1 MPRNPVMLSNDEA
14 FREGL
19 ERAAWKRRMAMK
31 YFAEVNYKVEK
42 ITEYDHRDLYSLAT
56 LLIDITPVANAS
68 EDEKIAYFKN
78 EIKQLEN
85 DFVLTKNPQTRLPYL
100 RRLYEEI
107 ALDCEIDWDSP
118 EQIDHLCASVLAQ
131 QALGTMV
138 EKLPSAVL
146 SIFPTIED
154 AKRLDLI
161 NMKNYNNLGKFQA
174 VVVGR
179 DPNLLKNTLGT
190 GGFPDTRENWLAFY
204 STDPIIKAME
214 ENSNVIMFDPTVF
227 EPLKK
232 HFLGDSFDYVTRVQ
246 NDPSD
251 PNDIS
256 IEHFTE
262 DDAAVILATQL
273 AEVSGKTVNETRLTR
288 VFSGGAENERRA
300 LVLIDGKS
308 LKDIYEEQ
316 LNIRKNTD
324 TRTPERDANRAMAK
338 ILRDSLTDGHSVVS
352 VVRPNLAAD
361 GKVSFTHQEV
371 KVDLDKLNKIERNE
385 KHNAFRRALDYLR
398 IYKIKPKYASN
409 AARDERQSEYKN
421 TAEYKNMLASVEKKF
436 IDTFN
441 KNSLK
446 TREKENAKILEN
458 AQKGKKKE
466 VERDRFL
473 QAYPEISAVGENNE
487 QEINQEINNSYNPD
501 RYNIIVDE
509 ILEEYKDVPVE
520 PMKEDTHEKS
530 LEKDPASI

>member
-1 MPRNPVMLSNDEA
+1 MPRNPVMLSNEEA
-14 FREGL
+14 WREGL

-31 YFAEVNYKVEK
+31 YFAEVDYKVEK

-68 EDEKIAYFKN
+68 EEEKIAYFKS
-78 EIKQLEN
+78 EIKKLEN
-85 DFVLTKNPQTRLPYL
+85 DFVLTKNPETRLPYL

-107 ALDCEIDWDSP
+107 KTDCEIDWDSP
-118 EQIDHLCASVLAQ
+118 EEIDHLCASVLAQ

-138 EKLPSAVL
+138 EKMPHAVL
-146 SIFPTIED
+146 PLFPSIDD

-161 NMKNYNNLGKFQA
+161 NMKNYINLGKFQA
-174 VVVGR
+174 VLFSR
-179 DPNLLKNTLGT
+179 DRDLLKSTLGT
-190 GGFPDTRENWLAFY
+190 GGIPDTRENWLAFHA
-204 STDPIIKAME
+204 TDPIIKATE
-214 ENSNVIMFDPTVF
+214 ENSNVIMFDPTVY

-232 HFLGDSFDYVTRVQ
+232 HFLGDTFDYVTRVQ

-256 IEHFTE
+256 IEHFTD
-262 DDAAVILATQL
+262 DDAAVILATSIS
-273 AEVSGKTVNETRLTR
+273 EVSAKTVNETRLTQ
-288 VFSGGAENERRA
+288 VFSDGAEHERRA
-300 LVLIDGKS
+300 LVLINGKS

-316 LNIRKNTD
+316 LNILKNTD
-324 TRTPERDANRAMAK
+324 TRTPERDANRAMSK

-409 AARDERQSEYKN
+409 EARDERQREYKN
-421 TAEYKNMLASVEKKF
+421 TTDYKNMLASVEKKF

-458 AQKGKKKE
+458 EQKGRKQE
-466 VERDRFL
+466 VQRDRFL
-473 QAYPEISAVGENNE
+473 QAYPEISAANENNE
-487 QEINQEINNSYNPD
+487 QEINQAINDSYSPD

-509 ILEEYKDVPVE
+509 ILNEYKDVPVE
-520 PMKEDTHEKS
+520 PKNEEIQEKS
-530 LEKDPASI
+530 LQIDPTMK

>member
-1 MPRNPVMLSNDEA
+1 MPKNSVMLSNDEA

-31 YFAEVNYKVEK
+31 YFDNVNYDVYK
-42 ITEYDHRDLYSLAT
+42 ITEYDYRDLFSMAT

-68 EDEKIAYFKN
+68 EDVKLAYFKS
-78 EIKQLEN
+78 EIEKLEN
-85 DFVLTKNPQTRLPYL
+85 DFVLTDNPETRLPYL

-107 ALDCEIDWDSP
+107 DTDCDIDWDDP
-118 EQIDHLCASVLAQ
+118 KQIDHLCASVLAQ

-138 EKLPSAVL
+138 EKMPHAVL
-146 SIFPTIED
+146 PLFPNID
-154 AKRLDLI
+154 DVKRLDLI

-174 VVVGR
+174 VLYGR
-179 DPNLLKNTLGT
+179 DSNLLKNTLGT
-190 GGFPDTRENWLAFY
+190 GGFPDTRENWLAFHA
-204 STDPIIKAME
+204 TDPIIKAME
-214 ENSNVIMFDPTVF
+214 ENSNVIMFDPTVY

-232 HFLGDSFDYVTRVQ
+232 HFLGDKFDYTTRVQ
-246 NDPSD
+246 YD
-251 PNDIS
+251 PNNPNDFS

-262 DDAAVILATQL
+262 DDAAVILASSL
-273 AEVSGKTVNETRLTR
+273 SEVSAKTVNETRLTQ
-288 VFSGGAENERRA
+288 VFSGGAESERRA
-300 LVLIDGKS
+300 LVLINGKS
-308 LKDIYEEQ
+308 LKEIYDEQ
-316 LNIRKNTD
+316 LNGFKNTD
-324 TRTPERDANRAMAK
+324 SRTPERDANRAMSK

-352 VVRPNLAAD
+352 VVRPNLTAD

-409 AARDERQSEYKN
+409 ATRDERQSEYKN
-421 TAEYKNMLASVEKKF
+421 TTGYKDMLASVEKKF

-441 KNSLK
+441 KNSLE
-446 TREKENAKILEN
+446 TRKKEDEKILEN
-458 AQKGKKKE
+458 AQKGRKKE
-466 VERDRFL
+466 VQRDRFL
-473 QAYPEISAVGENNE
+473 QAYPEVSAAGENNE
-487 QEINQEINNSYNPD
+487 QEINQEINDNYNPE

-509 ILEEYKDVPVE
+509 TLEDYKNVPVE

-530 LEKDPASI
+530 LEQDSASI